1 MTPLPP
7 VAKYSA
13 NSGQRPCPLPGR
25 KRPILTLLNDPD
37 SYLEASATAGFAAG
51 IFKAVRLGY
60 LDDAFLPVAGK
71 ACRGIIE
78 HISPQGE
85 LTQVSFGTAM
95 GNDLDHYRNIPLT
108 AMPYYQAMAIL
119 CLVEALRRTL

>member
-1 MTPLPP
+1 M
-7 VAKYSA
+7 
-13 NSGQRPCPLPGR
+13 
-25 KRPILTLLNDPD
+25 
-37 SYLEASATAGFAAG
+37 
-51 IFKAVRLGY
+51 RLGY

-108 AMPYYQAMAIL
+108 AMPYGQAMAIL